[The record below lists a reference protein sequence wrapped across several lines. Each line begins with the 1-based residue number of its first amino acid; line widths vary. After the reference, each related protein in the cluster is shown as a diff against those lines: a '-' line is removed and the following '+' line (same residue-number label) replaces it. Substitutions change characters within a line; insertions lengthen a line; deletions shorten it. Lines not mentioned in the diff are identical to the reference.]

1 MSRIY
6 TSLKLKDGTNVITYG
21 SSNTR
26 CYEKFNS
33 IKEMLLSGKSPCIYH
48 KIDEYIGCKLRI
60 IHGKTKIVVKEWELN

>member
-1 MSRIY
+1 MSRVY

-33 IKEMLLSGKSPCIYH
+33 IADSALKSFFSLLIFSK
-48 KIDEYIGCKLRI
+48 
-60 IHGKTKIVVKEWELN
+60 